1 MNTFG
6 KKLKAIR
13 EKKHLTLDRLSEI
26 LSNKYDAKI
35 SKSMLYRWENGS
47 DISMS
52 YASIVADYFKLDPY
66 QVLGIKPTKIMKVV
80 PSLSLTLPI
89 YSHLFA
95 GMPDG
100 AEEDVIGTIDVP
112 DRIAN
117 KYGKKN
123 LLAIKVEGD
132 SMNKIILDGMI
143 AVVDTDD
150 TEVKNGNV
158 YAVIVNGYANT
169 LKHVYKYDDHIRFE
183 PDSFNPANKPF
194 SYQYDEDISIKI
206 IGKLVYIAQDLG

>member
-1 MNTFG
+1 MFADKL
-6 KKLKAIR
+6 KKLR
-13 EKKHLTLDRLSEI
+13 ESQNLSLEALADILNKKYET
-26 LSNKYDAKI
+26 KI
-35 SKSMLYRWENGS
+35 SKSMISRWENGS
-47 DISMS
+47 DIALS
-52 YASIVADYFKLDPY
+52 YARIIADYFKISPDE
-66 QVLGIKPTKIMKVV
+66 VLGFDTSNIVSLKPTH
-80 PSLSLTLPI
+80 SLNLPI

-132 SMNKIILDGMI
+132 SMNKVILDGMI
-143 AVVDTDD
+143 AVVNTDD

-169 LKHVYKYDDHIRFE
+169 LKHVYKYADHIRFE

>member
-1 MNTFG
+1 MFAD
-6 KKLKAIR
+6 KLKELR
-13 EKKHLTLDRLSEI
+13 ESQNLSLEALADILNKKYET
-26 LSNKYDAKI
+26 KI
-35 SKSMLYRWENGS
+35 SKSMISRWENGS
-47 DISMS
+47 DIALS
-52 YASIVADYFKLDPY
+52 YARIIADYFKISPDE
-66 QVLGIKPTKIMKVV
+66 VLGFDTSNIVEIHPMT
-80 PSLSLTLPI
+80 SLTLPI

-100 AEEDVIGTIDVP
+100 AEEDIIGNIDIP

-117 KYGKKN
+117 KYGRKN

-132 SMNKIILDGMI
+132 SMNKVILDGMI
-143 AVVDTDD
+143 AVVNTDD
-150 TEVKNGNV
+150 TEVKNGDV

-169 LKHVYKYDDHIRFE
+169 LKHVYQYSDHIRFE

-194 SYQYDEDISIKI
+194 SYKNDEDISIKI

>member
-1 MNTFG
+1 MSFG
-6 KKLKAIR
+6 LKLKELR
-13 EKKHLTLDRLSEI
+13 KKKKITQKDLGDLLGNTPPTTVSSWERGQSKPRMDVA
-26 LSNKYDAKI
+26 AKI
-35 SKSMLYRWENGS
+35 AKILNTSVSNLMGDELENYSNAYSKVSNS
-47 DISMS
+47 SVS
-52 YASIVADYFKLDPY
+52 
-66 QVLGIKPTKIMKVV
+66 
-80 PSLSLTLPI
+80 LPI

-100 AEEDVIGTIDVP
+100 AEEDVIGKLEIP
-112 DRIAN
+112 GGIAK

-123 LLAIKVEGD
+123 LLAVKVEGD
-132 SMNKIILDGMI
+132 SMNKVILDGMI

-158 YAVIVNGYANT
+158 YAVIVNGYSNT
-169 LKHVYKYDDHIRFE
+169 LKHVYQYTDHIRFE

-194 SYQYDEDISIKI
+194 SYKYDEDISIKI

>member
-52 YASIVADYFKLDPY
+52 YVSIVADYFKLDPY
-66 QVLGIKPTKIMKVV
+66 QVLGIKPTKIREVV
-80 PSLSLTLPI
+80 PSLSITLPI

-112 DRIAN
+112 DRIAIRAEIESRTVPAPIITDASLT
-117 KYGKKN
+117 YFSETFSIN
-123 LLAIKVEGD
+123 LSA
-132 SMNKIILDGMI
+132 
-143 AVVDTDD
+143 
-150 TEVKNGNV
+150 
-158 YAVIVNGYANT
+158 
-169 LKHVYKYDDHIRFE
+169 
-183 PDSFNPANKPF
+183 
-194 SYQYDEDISIKI
+194 
-206 IGKLVYIAQDLG
+206 

>member
-1 MNTFG
+1 MFADKL
-6 KKLKAIR
+6 KKLR
-13 EKKHLTLDRLSEI
+13 ESQNLSLEALADILNKKYET
-26 LSNKYDAKI
+26 KI
-35 SKSMLYRWENGS
+35 SKSMISRWENGS
-47 DISMS
+47 DIALS
-52 YASIVADYFKLDPY
+52 YARIIADYFKISPDE
-66 QVLGIKPTKIMKVV
+66 VLGFDTSNIVSLKPTH
-80 PSLSLTLPI
+80 SLNLPI

-132 SMNKIILDGMI
+132 SMNKVILDGMI

-150 TEVKNGNV
+150 T
-158 YAVIVNGYANT
+158 
-169 LKHVYKYDDHIRFE
+169 
-183 PDSFNPANKPF
+183 
-194 SYQYDEDISIKI
+194 
-206 IGKLVYIAQDLG
+206 

>member
-1 MNTFG
+1 MSFG
-6 KKLKAIR
+6 LKLKELR
-13 EKKHLTLDRLSEI
+13 KKKKITQKDLGDLLGNTPPTTVSSWERGQSKPRMDVA
-26 LSNKYDAKI
+26 AKI
-35 SKSMLYRWENGS
+35 AKILNTSVSNLMGDELENYSNAYSKVSNS
-47 DISMS
+47 SVS
-52 YASIVADYFKLDPY
+52 
-66 QVLGIKPTKIMKVV
+66 
-80 PSLSLTLPI
+80 LPI

-100 AEEDVIGTIDVP
+100 AEEDIIGKLEIP
-112 DRIAN
+112 GGIAK

-123 LLAIKVEGD
+123 LLAVKVEGD
-132 SMNKIILDGMI
+132 SMNKVILDGMI

-158 YAVIVNGYANT
+158 YAVIVNGYSNT
-169 LKHVYKYDDHIRFE
+169 LKHVYQYTDHIRFE

-194 SYQYDEDISIKI
+194 SYKYDEDISIKI

>member
-1 MNTFG
+1 MSFG
-6 KKLKAIR
+6 LKLKELR
-13 EKKHLTLDRLSEI
+13 KKKKITQKDLGDLLGNTPPTTVSSWERGQSKPRMDVA
-26 LSNKYDAKI
+26 AKI
-35 SKSMLYRWENGS
+35 AKILNTSVSNLMGDELENYSNAYSKVSNSSVY
-47 DISMS
+47 
-52 YASIVADYFKLDPY
+52 
-66 QVLGIKPTKIMKVV
+66 
-80 PSLSLTLPI
+80 LPI

-132 SMNKIILDGMI
+132 SMNKVILDGMI